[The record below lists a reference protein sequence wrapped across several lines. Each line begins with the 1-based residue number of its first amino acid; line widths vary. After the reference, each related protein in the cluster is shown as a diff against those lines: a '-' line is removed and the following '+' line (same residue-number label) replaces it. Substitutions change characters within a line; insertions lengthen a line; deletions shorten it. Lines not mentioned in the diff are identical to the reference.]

1 MSGQVPGEE
10 TALLSPPPAVL
21 PEFKEEENERPED
34 GEKLPGADDVTLP
47 WPGDRE
53 KKRDDVDPEGEVL
66 GPTQSEWRRSAPEAD
81 GWRDAGGEGDQDDD
95 DAGGEG
101 DDEDDGSVLA
111 HDEKEI
117 LHESLWV
124 PEKGAA
130 VVTPRVK
137 ILRRASSEVAPQ
149 ESRMDV
155 EVDVDRDD
163 YKETPH
169 FDPEL
174 NQSKEKIYW
183 SDVCSE
189 KLKLALWTAA
199 AALIFPF
206 LVWGGYALL
215 PFDSPLMGG
224 APDRVVYTLRC
235 AVFASVPIMLG
246 LVVQGVARVRYGEV
260 KARFQNPT
268 PNPKVSVHEH
278 YVSQSAELFLL
289 YFLQLAVLAS
299 YLGHDHVKIV
309 PLLTIVFVFGRL
321 IYWLCISLGSCIR
334 GLGLGLSFFPILV
347 MLAANV
353 YLICSSTGTD
363 AVFDVEPPVA
373 APPPKQRSWG

>member
-10 TALLSPPPAVL
+10 APLLSAPAVRL
-21 PEFKEEENERPED
+21 PEFKEEENERPEE
-34 GEKLPGADDVTLP
+34 GEKFPGADDVTLP

-53 KKRDDVDPEGEVL
+53 KKREDADPEGEA
-66 GPTQSEWRRSAPEAD
+66 GGSTQSEWRRSAPEAD
-81 GWRDAGGEGDQDDD
+81 GWKDDG
-95 DAGGEG
+95 GGEG
-101 DDEDDGSVLA
+101 DDEDDGGALA
-111 HDEKEI
+111 DDEKEI
-117 LHESLWV
+117 QDESLWV

-137 ILRRASSEVAPQ
+137 ILRRASSAPQ
-149 ESRMDV
+149 ESRLDV

-163 YKETPH
+163 FKETLP

-174 NQSKEKIYW
+174 NESKEKIYW
-183 SDVCSE
+183 SDVCSD

-215 PFDSPLMGG
+215 PFDSPLIGG
-224 APDRVVYTLRC
+224 APHRVVYALRC

-246 LVVQGVARVRYGEV
+246 VVVQGVARVRYGEV

-268 PNPKVSVHEH
+268 PNRKVSVHEH
-278 YVSQSAELFLL
+278 YVSQSAELFFL

-299 YLGHDHVKIV
+299 YLNHDHVKIV

-321 IYWLCISLGSCIR
+321 IYWLCLSLGSCIR
-334 GLGLGLSFFPILV
+334 GLGFGLSFFPILV
-347 MLAANV
+347 MLVANV
-353 YLICSSTGTD
+353 YLICSSTGPES
-363 AVFDVEPPVA
+363 VFDVEPPVA
-373 APPPKQRSWG
+373 ASPPKQRSWG